1 MTEDELL
8 SAVRSEFRRSVGLG
22 STNSDELTASREKAL
37 NYYKGKTPDIKD
49 QPNRSTAVDTAVA
62 EAVDTVLPD
71 LVEIF
76 IGGDD
81 IATFTPQGP
90 NDETAAQEESDFVK
104 HVVTAQN
111 PGFLL
116 FNTAFKD
123 ALLTRTGVF
132 HWYWETKEVTEPV
145 AQVAQEWG
153 EQIAAVARQ
162 ISGQEVE
169 IEEGEGVS
177 TITRKRTKARVV
189 VCAVPSEDFT
199 VAEDT
204 VELKDATYCA
214 MRARPRVQD
223 LIARGIDAA
232 KARALKPYS
241 NPDETVSEARDEAG
255 EGEARY
261 AGDGE
266 TDLRQVEV
274 LCHYIR
280 LLEGDELKIWKV
292 ETDGENT
299 VILSKDE
306 VTAIHFG
313 ALTPYMNPHRF
324 YGESVAD
331 KLFEIQRIKTTLLR
345 MFLDSGYFALNQRM
359 EVAMSRANEFTIS
372 DLLRN
377 EPNMP
382 VRSVNGDAVRPLGAG
397 GLGFDALAALEY
409 TAVMGE
415 QRTGIV
421 RNAQGLN
428 PDTLHDTMGGAMA
441 LMTNAQKRVRYIAR
455 TFAETGVKDLFLG
468 VHAMLREGY
477 GSADDSLEPP
487 QYKAGKDWRTA
498 NPAAW
503 SERDGIDVQVGVGSA
518 GREHD
523 LAVMNQI
530 LQMQER
536 AVAHQGGLNGPLV
549 TADNVYNALK
559 RFAQAGNQKAPEL
572 FFSDPKEAKPQE
584 TKPDP
589 ALIQAQAEMQMKQAD
604 AAANLQLKAQE
615 NQAKLALEEQK
626 AQQDFELQQQRIA
639 GDLALKRETT
649 AAELQMKREQLGAEL
664 ELKREIAVMNAEVAR
679 ETGHMRNDTVHVSD
693 VEVGG
698 DPG

>member
-1 MTEDELL
+1 MTDEELL
-8 SAVRSEFRRSVGLG
+8 AALRSEFRRSIGLG
-22 STNSDELTASREKAL
+22 STNSDELTGAREKAL
-37 NYYKGKTPDIKD
+37 NYYSGKMPDIAA

-62 EAVDTVLPD
+62 EAIDTVLPD
-71 LVEIF
+71 IVEIF

-90 NDETAAQEESDFVK
+90 QDETAAQEESDFVK
-104 HVVTAQN
+104 HVVVSQN

-123 ALLTRTGVF
+123 ALMTRTGIF
-132 HWYWETKEVTEPV
+132 HWYWESEEVTVPIAETDP
-145 AQVAQEWG
+145 AGADTL
-153 EQIAAVARQ
+153 AAVAQ
-162 ISGQEVE
+162 TLGQEVE
-169 IEEGEGVS
+169 VEESDGVATVS
-177 TITRKRTKARVV
+177 RKRKRARVR

-204 VELKDATYCA
+204 VALRDATYCA
-214 MRARPRVQD
+214 MRARPRVQE

-232 KARALKPYS
+232 KARELKPYA
-241 NPDETVSEARDEAG
+241 NPDEAVSEARDEAG
-255 EGEARY
+255 EGDARY
-261 AGDGE
+261 AGDGN

-306 VTAIHFG
+306 VKAIHFG

-331 KLFEIQRIKTTLLR
+331 KLIEIQRIKTTLLR

-359 EVAMSRANEFTIS
+359 EVAMSKANEFTIA

-397 GLGFDALAALEY
+397 GLGFDALAALEHVS
-409 TAVMGE
+409 VMGE

-468 VHAMLREGY
+468 VHALLREGY
-477 GSADDSLEPP
+477 GAEGEALETP
-487 QYKAGKDWRTA
+487 QYKAGKDWRAA
-498 NPAAW
+498 NPAEW

-523 LAVMNQI
+523 LAVMNQV

-536 AVAHQGGLNGPLV
+536 VAGYQGGLNGPLV
-549 TADNVYNALK
+549 TMDNVYNALK
-559 RFAQAGNQKAPEL
+559 RFTQAGNQKAPEL
-572 FFSDPKEAKPQE
+572 FFSDPKDAAQQPE
-584 TKPDP
+584 KPDP
-589 ALIQAQAEMQMKQAD
+589 ALIQAQAEMQMKQAE
-604 AAANLQLKAQE
+604 AGANLQLKAQE

-626 AQQDFELQQQRIA
+626 ARQDYELQQQKNA
-639 GDLALKRETT
+639 GEIELKRETT
-649 AAELQMKREQLGAEL
+649 AAELQMKREQLAAEL
-664 ELKREIAVMNAEVAR
+664 ELKREIAVMNAAVAR
-679 ETGHMRNDTVHVSD
+679 ETGQMRNDAIAVSD